1 MEKIDHA
8 NKQGGKAWGEL
19 KKKQEEYL
27 DDENK
32 AILEEDLYKDE
43 EDLEEKLQQYKKQFI
58 EYDVDHSN
66 DLDITD
72 VKFMMEKLDQAK
84 THLEIKKMIAEVDTT
99 KSGTI
104 TYREFLA
111 MMLGPKSSVLRI
123 ILKFEEKA
131 KLAAN
136 GVDRPKGPPPKKTF
150 DDLP

>member
-1 MEKIDHA
+1 MEKVDHT
-8 NKQGGKAWGEL
+8 NKQGGKVWGEI
-19 KKKQEEYL
+19 KKTQEAYL
-27 DDENK
+27 DGENQ

-58 EYDVDHSN
+58 DYDVDHSN
-66 DLDITD
+66 DLDIMD
-72 VKFMMEKLDQAK
+72 LRIMMEKLGQAK
-84 THLEIKKMIAEVDTT
+84 THLELKKMIAEVDTT

-136 GVDRPKGPPPKKTF
+136 GDKPKGPPPKKTF